1 MTEINLGYIIDEV
14 IKRLKEKDDDKIPV
28 EASGR
33 HVHLSKEH
41 LEVLFGKDYK
51 LTPKRE
57 LSQPGQFL
65 SVEKVS
71 LTGIKGTIENI
82 SILGPAR
89 ENSQA
94 EISKTDAVSIGVDAP
109 VRMSGNIEGSSSVI
123 ISTPLYSVKLLQGVI
138 IAKRH
143 IHITPEDADKYG
155 VENNEE
161 VNVKVE
167 GDRGVVF
174 TNVTVR
180 VGKNYC
186 TALHLDYDEANACGY
201 YKGMKATIV
210 K

>member
-161 VNVKVE
+161 VNVKIE

-174 TNVTVR
+174 TNVTIR
-180 VGKNYC
+180 VSKNYC